1 MNTKNMS
8 LSKKGSLGLY
18 NLTNAVKRHQAVI
31 RDVAFS
37 IRVGMAAEY
46 KSACVNTL
54 RRSLDGCK
62 HPSYQRI
69 GSGGFCFKRG
79 FMWETI
85 QFLLAILIALWF
97 VLGLLYALYK
107 KIKEVGAI
115 ESFKNFAGGIVVL
128 IILLFL
134 IGTGY
139 EIWNQ
144 TCLGVFS
151 DKRECEV
158 QRDFQTDLR
167 FCREQSLETCK
178 ILIEDNETFGGDKY
192 EQCLDKTRCKCMS
205 SNNHKCE

>member
-1 MNTKNMS
+1 M
-8 LSKKGSLGLY
+8 GLY